1 MKIVS
6 ILGYKVFVRDW
17 VDDSP
22 VFRIYAGKEEVTDF
36 WLLSKIHCELVDQRR
51 REINAANEELEAY
64 YSEMRL

>member
-6 ILGYKVFVRDW
+6 ILGYKVFIQDW

-36 WLLSKIHCELVDQRR
+36 RVRCRINQELVDQRR
-51 REINAANEELEAY
+51 QEINAANEELEAY
-64 YSEMRL
+64 YAER

>member
-6 ILGYKVFVRDW
+6 VLGYKVFIKEW

-36 WLLSKIHCELVDQRR
+36 WLRCRINQELVDQRR
-51 REINAANEELEAY
+51 REIDAANEDLRDFYEIP
-64 YSEMRL
+64 